1 MKHDLTTHPLAEYWP
16 EMTADEY
23 SELLASVKQNGVREP
38 IFLLD
43 GQVLDGRHRYRAAI
57 ELGVDCKMRD
67 FPAGHDPTDF
77 VVDRNARRRHLS
89 ASSRARAVL
98 LCYEWRDRGH
108 PAEPNPSSEGFSQ
121 VTTPQADSA
130 KPPLKDA
137 PAIADPAPAP
147 PPAPVLSA
155 TDLADKAGTS
165 VSTVE
170 REKRRMRTEEGDGT
184 PPATPATPTLREQN
198 RDLRQALGESKANAV
213 SLKQTVADQDKQV
226 ASLKRAADPA
236 GVRGV
241 SELTDVQKEN
251 EGLRARN
258 VELQNR
264 VNALNREVGG
274 LRKRVKELEAEAAE

>member
-1 MKHDLTTHPLAEYWP
+1 MRHDLTTHPLAEYWP

-23 SELLASVKQNGVREP
+23 SELLASIKQNGVREP

-43 GQVLDGRHRYRAAI
+43 GQVVDGRHRYRAAI
-57 ELGVDCKMRD
+57 DLGVDCPMRD

-98 LCYEWRDRGH
+98 LCYEWRDRGQ
-108 PAEPNPSSEGFSQ
+108 PNPSSEGFSQ
-121 VTTPQADSA
+121 TATPQADSA
-130 KPPLKDA
+130 QPTPTAA
-137 PAIADPAPAP
+137 PNIAAPAPAP

-155 TDLADKAGTS
+155 TEMADKAGTS

-170 REKRRMRTEEGDGT
+170 REKRRMRTEEGDDT

-213 SLKQTVADQDKQV
+213 ALKQTVADQDKQV

-264 VNALNREVGG
+264 VNALNREVAG
-274 LRKRVKELEAEAAE
+274 LRKRAKALEAEAAE